1 MKLILN
7 INNYSIIIIIIIII
21 IASSVKTQQE
31 EVTTGA
37 TWIGQLLEK
46 PCQMICG

>member
-21 IASSVKTQQE
+21 ASSVKTQQE
-31 EVTTGA
+31 EATTGA

-46 PCQMICG
+46 PCRMICG